1 MTPEELA
8 VEIVARV
15 NKADWYVDELWSLIN
30 SISGVVIYE
39 TEGRVFIRDVHSSMY
54 CSDFEAFEEELG
66 IKLSR
71 KGFKTFMKKT
81 KTCLRKLVKEEL
93 AKEPENFFEAMKKA
107 LFYEPLELKYTG
119 KYEKAYKIY
128 RIMVDASANVQD
140 AAMEVAEELNY

>member
-8 VEIVARV
+8 VEIVALV
-15 NKADWYVDELWSLIN
+15 NRADWYVDKLWSLIN
-30 SISGVVIYE
+30 SISGVVVYE
-39 TEGRVFIRDVHSSMY
+39 TEGRAFIRDVHSSMY
-54 CSDFEAFEEELG
+54 FSDFETFEEELG

-107 LFYEPLELKYTG
+107 LLYEPLELKYTG

-128 RIMVDASANVQD
+128 RIMVDASVNVQD

>member
-8 VEIVARV
+8 VEIVTRV
-15 NKADWYVDELWSLIN
+15 NKADWYVDKLWSLIN

-39 TEGRVFIRDVHSSMY
+39 TEGRAFIRDVHSSIY
-54 CSDFEAFEEELG
+54 FSDFETFEEELG

-93 AKEPENFFEAMKKA
+93 AKEPENLFEAMKKV